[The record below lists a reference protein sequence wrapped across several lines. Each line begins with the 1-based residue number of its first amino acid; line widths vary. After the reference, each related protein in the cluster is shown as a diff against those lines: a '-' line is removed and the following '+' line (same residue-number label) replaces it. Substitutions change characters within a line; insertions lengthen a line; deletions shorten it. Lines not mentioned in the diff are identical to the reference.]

1 VRRLLAPACVAVL
14 FAAVS
19 SVAQT
24 GIEFEPKVGAA
35 STRVTIRTTVP
46 AGGQV
51 LFGGKPVS
59 VIEEAKG
66 IYSFQVPATASGTA
80 FVEIAKDGKPV
91 AKSAVPF
98 VVSGPSVVSVPKLVG
113 LKEAIDVFGYADTR
127 PEGGGKPEPKAR
139 PILKFDDDEVLTI
152 GDPPPFVLGPL
163 SAPRQPR
170 SPQSRRQHPCA
181 QRCRQCLPRQ
191 PARQSARQSAH
202 RPPKRVPR
210 SPATT
215 GSCSSNA

>member
-1 VRRLLAPACVAVL
+1 MRRLLAPAC
-14 FAAVS
+14 AAAALAGLS
-19 SVAQT
+19 GAAQS

-35 STRVTIRTTVP
+35 NTRVTIRTTVP

-51 LFGGKPVS
+51 LFGGRPVN

-66 IYSFQVPATASGTA
+66 IYSFQVPPTASGTA

-152 GDPPPFVLGPL
+152 GDPAPFVLGPAVQTGDL
-163 SAPRQPR
+163 ATAGRTSMSGTGLLITA
-170 SPQSRRQHPCA
+170 
-181 QRCRQCLPRQ
+181 
-191 PARQSARQSAH
+191 
-202 RPPKRVPR
+202 RPPKKKTPVPL
-210 SPATT
+210 PPPPPE
-215 GSCSSNA
+215 N